1 MTRTVLV
8 IGIAAAAVSVAF
20 AGSSWAS
27 STGSSKRLSRA
38 QWTTYQKANKSF
50 TSVNAKGIATFRH
63 CTQITRG
70 VSPSAAPDAFKKC
83 LDGTVAK
90 VTKATTAFAKKLQRF
105 QARVSGS
112 CTAALNNYI
121 GSLYGWANVANGI
134 QHAVSLGQLP
144 NTANAQ
150 TAYNQITSA
159 AKAFTTSCR
168 PAG

>member
-1 MTRTVLV
+1 MSRTVLM
-8 IGIAAAAVSVAF
+8 IGVVATAVSLAF

-27 STGSSKRLSRA
+27 SAGSSKRLSKA
-38 QWTTYQKANKSF
+38 QWKTYQKANKSF

-63 CTQITRG
+63 CTQISG
-70 VSPSAAPDAFKKC
+70 GASASNAPDAFKKC

-90 VTKATTAFAKKLQRF
+90 VTKATTAFGKTLHRF
-105 QARVSGS
+105 QARVSGN
-112 CTAALNNYI
+112 CATALNNYI
-121 GSLYGWANVANGI
+121 GSLYGWANVVNGV

-150 TAYNQITSA
+150 TAYGQIASA
-159 AKAFTTSCR
+159 AKAFAKSCR